1 MKIKDFLISSNCL
14 HSPAGYNSIWS
25 AIIRKKK
32 KSKRRRK
39 EEWNNLCSLSVD
51 HILCFAAFIIEG
63 LHKTIPISLKEPASQ
78 CTSAAEY

>member
-32 KSKRRRK
+32 KIKEK
-39 EEWNNLCSLSVD
+39 EERRMKQSVLIISRPHSLFCS
-51 HILCFAAFIIEG
+51 F
-63 LHKTIPISLKEPASQ
+63 
-78 CTSAAEY
+78 YN

>member
-32 KSKRRRK
+32 NQR
-39 EEWNNLCSLSVD
+39 
-51 HILCFAAFIIEG
+51 EG
-63 LHKTIPISLKEPASQ
+63 GKKNETICAHYQ
-78 CTSAAEY
+78 